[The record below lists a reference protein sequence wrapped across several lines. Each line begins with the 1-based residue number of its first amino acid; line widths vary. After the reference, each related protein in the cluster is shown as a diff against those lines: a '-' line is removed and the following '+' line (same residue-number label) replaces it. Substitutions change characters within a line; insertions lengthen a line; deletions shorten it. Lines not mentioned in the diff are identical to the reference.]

1 MLKVVYDTNVYV
13 SAFITPGGMGEEAY
27 LLGVRGEVEVYT
39 SVSILTE
46 LAKKLR
52 EKFFWEDEK
61 VTLALKHISRITK
74 VLKPKIYIHILQ
86 DEPDNRILECAV
98 EARSDLIVTGDKH
111 LLSLKVYEG
120 IRIVKLRDFLNTQSL
135 YP

>member
-13 SAFITPGGMGEEAY
+13 SAFISPGGNGEQAY
-27 LLGVRGEVEVYT
+27 LLGVRGKVEVYT

-52 EKFFWEDEK
+52 EKFFWEDDK
-61 VTLALKHISRITK
+61 ITLALKHISRMAK
-74 VLKPKIYIHILQ
+74 VLKPKINIHILL
-86 DEPDNRILECAV
+86 DEPDNRVLECAV
-98 EARSDLIVTGDKH
+98 EARANLIVTGDGH

-120 IRIVKLRDFLNTQSL
+120 IGIVRLTDFLRTTSKL
-135 YP
+135 

>member
-13 SAFITPGGMGEEAY
+13 SAFITPGGMGEEVY

-61 VTLALKHISRITK
+61 ITLALKHISRITK
-74 VLKPKIYIHILQ
+74 VLKPKTHIHILQ
-86 DEPDNRILECAV
+86 DEPDNRVLECAV

-120 IRIVKLRDFLNTQSL
+120 IRIVRLRDFLNTQSL